1 MVTLPSRVVWCPAW
15 VFARCSGRHLLFRLI
30 AVVGP
35 SGTGMTWSWSHR
47 WAGVVQ
53 IGVVQVPSR
62 KSMAVPSLREGNR
75 HGVACDEVVRRNR
88 TLRSGLTVFV
98 RSDLNGDV
106 EEVALM
112 VGEESVEQGAGLVGE
127 VADQVGG
134 DEGGAVGELAGGVA
148 VAEQ

>member
-1 MVTLPSRVVWCPAW
+1 
-15 VFARCSGRHLLFRLI
+15 
-30 AVVGP
+30 
-35 SGTGMTWSWSHR
+35 MTWSWSQR

-53 IGVVQVPSR
+53 IGVVQVASR

-75 HGVACDEVVRRNR
+75 PGVACDEVVRRNR

-106 EEVALM
+106 EEVALL

-148 VAEQ
+148 VAE